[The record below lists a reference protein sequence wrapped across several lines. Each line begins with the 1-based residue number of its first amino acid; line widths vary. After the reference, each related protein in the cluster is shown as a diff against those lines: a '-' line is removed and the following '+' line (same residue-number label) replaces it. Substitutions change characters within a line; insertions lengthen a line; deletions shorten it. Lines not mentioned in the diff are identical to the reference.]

1 MLFYPTIDTSTLE
14 LLIKLLG
21 LPLFKDM
28 RLAGG
33 TSLALQ
39 LGHRRSV
46 DLDLFGTLQ
55 TDELT
60 LSAQLAVFEKIT
72 WLKKSSNI
80 NIFSINEVK
89 VDFVNYSY
97 PWMEEVKVEDGLRLA
112 GLKDIAAMKLAAVTG
127 RGTKKDFIDIYFL
140 LQQYPLKEM
149 MNFYNK
155 KYADG
160 SDFLVL
166 KSLTYFEDA
175 EQEQEPVMLTN
186 INWKT
191 IKETVLQKHS
201 EYFKSLS

>member
-1 MLFYPTIDTSTLE
+1 
-14 LLIKLLG
+14 LLG

-46 DLDLFGTLQ
+46 DLDFFGTLQ
-55 TDELT
+55 TDEIT
-60 LSAQLAVFEKIT
+60 LSGQLTVFEKIT
-72 WLKKSSNI
+72 WLKRSANI
-80 NIFSINEVK
+80 NIFSIDGIK
-89 VDFVNYSY
+89 VDFVNYRY
-97 PWMEEVKVEDGLRLA
+97 PWIEEMNTEDGLRLA
-112 GLKDIAAMKLAAVTG
+112 GPRDIAAMKLAAITG

-140 LQQYPLKEM
+140 LQQYSLREM
-149 MNFYNK
+149 MSFYNK

-186 INWKT
+186 VNWKA
-191 IKETVLQKHS
+191 IKEVVLQKHN
-201 EYFKSLS
+201 EYINA

>member
-1 MLFYPTIDTSTLE
+1 
-14 LLIKLLG
+14 
-21 LPLFKDM
+21 M

-46 DLDLFGTLQ
+46 DLDLFGKLQ
-55 TDELT
+55 TDEIT

-72 WLKKSSNI
+72 WLKRSSNI
-80 NIFSINEVK
+80 NIFSVNGVK
-89 VDFVNYSY
+89 VDFVNYAY
-97 PWMEEVKVEDGLRLA
+97 PWVEEKITEDGLRLA
-112 GLKDIAAMKLAAVTG
+112 GPRDIAAMKLAAVTG

-140 LQQYPLKEM
+140 LQRYSLKEM
-149 MNFYNK
+149 MTFYKK

-175 EQEQEPVMLTN
+175 EQEQEPVMFTK
-186 INWKT
+186 INWQSVKDV
-191 IKETVLQKHS
+191 VLQKHK
-201 EYFKSLS
+201 EYINSLT